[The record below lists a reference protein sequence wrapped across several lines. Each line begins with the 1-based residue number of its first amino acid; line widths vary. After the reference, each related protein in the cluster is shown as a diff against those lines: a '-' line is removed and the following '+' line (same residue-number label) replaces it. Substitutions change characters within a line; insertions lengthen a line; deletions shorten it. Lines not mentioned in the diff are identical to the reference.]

1 MLFLQMQGQDMSW
14 LDFNI
19 SNLMP
24 NEDYSIK
31 YMAYIAASSL
41 WDPDSQAIFMSTN
54 CIKRDLSSADPLNKT
69 LALSVLP
76 LIVTSELA
84 SNIVSDV
91 AAAFNHSRPEVSQ
104 MAICSFYQ
112 ICLKFPEAL
121 RAGFASL
128 NVKAK
133 LDDGDV
139 GTQQAVLALLNELCM
154 HNPKNFTNFV
164 PTLYKLLTN
173 AGSPW
178 ILVRTLGIF
187 TMILS
192 SLTPDIAQKLAQRLV
207 QPVAEI
213 LETAASASVI
223 LEVIRLICDGPLKSP
238 HLIQSAANRAQ
249 EFIKNPDPNLRYL
262 GLTSMTRLMKIDAK
276 VIACHGEII
285 TSCLESDDPTCVV
298 IAMDLISSIA
308 SRRNIGEYTLNLVE
322 QIRSRQ
328 PGFVRDALV
337 SRVIAMCSYNDYER
351 VTDFEWYVNI
361 LFEIHGMGVVS
372 SELAKQILTIGLRVE
387 SVRDVI
393 VEEVIQIMEDPT
405 GNDPDFIETA
415 AFILGEYAT
424 DCSQHAFE
432 LLLSPKISNVAAT
445 AQAACIQN
453 AFKLYAK
460 TQDVEQFKNNGEF
473 LLEHLKPYITSR
485 YTEVQERASMFTALI
500 TLMQNETS
508 CNFASFYAAPL
519 KAVAST
525 AQSQVKI
532 PQSLDLSSPIISLE
546 DNNDQTFDFIDE
558 FSNDPQSP
566 SGPDPSLF
574 IIGKKQPKKAS
585 QGKPNIVVL
594 NKNLGVEIQSQRKR
608 YLLPKDNSS
617 SSIELLPVEG
627 EVKTTSAE
635 KPKISAL
642 SNIDLISPLRP
653 SEKLPEV
660 GPYRQE
666 EIMTKQHYLPSN
678 RSEASNYSD
687 YSLYFH
693 QAAGTQ
699 GLSLSI
705 TDIKPKAGG
714 LEIGLAI
721 TNTSPAPIYSLEL
734 TIDKSSPQSSQKEIS
749 PNETSKN
756 RIFYR
761 CPLLMEPKTI
771 QITVLPTDGGA
782 GEMLR
787 GVLKIMPSF
796 FLQPGKQQDF
806 DSAFEK
812 CEHKV
817 KYPIGE
823 GISIQST
830 IQKIISVIHG
840 SMNKNPEKKIIS
852 LFSQTLTDNTVI
864 AAIQR
869 NDEGFYIEVCSDSQ
883 ELAEQIT
890 KEIKFAF
897 KSNQ

>member
-1 MLFLQMQGQDMSW
+1 
-14 LDFNI
+14 
-19 SNLMP
+19 
-24 NEDYSIK
+24 
-31 YMAYIAASSL
+31 
-41 WDPDSQAIFMSTN
+41 
-54 CIKRDLSSADPLNKT
+54 
-69 LALSVLP
+69 
-76 LIVTSELA
+76 
-84 SNIVSDV
+84 
-91 AAAFNHSRPEVSQ
+91 
-104 MAICSFYQ
+104 
-112 ICLKFPEAL
+112 
-121 RAGFASL
+121 
-128 NVKAK
+128 
-133 LDDGDV
+133 
-139 GTQQAVLALLNELCM
+139 
-154 HNPKNFTNFV
+154 
-164 PTLYKLLTN
+164 
-173 AGSPW
+173 
-178 ILVRTLGIF
+178 
-187 TMILS
+187 MILS
-192 SLTPDIAQKLAQRLV
+192 SLKQDVAQKLAQRLV

-249 EFIKNPDPNLRYL
+249 EFIKNQDPNLRYL

-276 VIACHGEII
+276 VIASHGEII

-308 SRRNIGEYTLNLVE
+308 ARKNIGEYTLSLLE

-337 SRVIAMCSYNDYER
+337 SRVISMCSYNDYER
-351 VTDFEWYVNI
+351 VTDFEWYINI
-361 LFEIHGMGVVS
+361 LFEIHGMGIVS
-372 SELAKQILTIGLRVE
+372 TELAKQILTIGLRVE
-387 SVRDVI
+387 SVRSVI

-405 GNDPDFIETA
+405 GSDPDFIETA

-432 LLLSPKISNVAAT
+432 LLLSQKIANVAAS

-460 TQDVEQFKNNGEF
+460 TQDVEKFKENGEY
-473 LLEHLKPYITSR
+473 LLEHLKPYVTSR
-485 YTEVQERASMFTALI
+485 YTEVQERASMFTALVS
-500 TLMQNETS
+500 LMQNETS
-508 CNFASFYAAPL
+508 CNFASFYASPL

-525 AQSQVKI
+525 AQSQLKI

-546 DNNDQTFDFIDE
+546 ENNDQTFDFIDE
-558 FSNDPQSP
+558 FSNDQQSP
-566 SGPDPSLF
+566 TGPDPSLF
-574 IIGKKQPKKAS
+574 IIGKKQPKKTS

-627 EVKTTSAE
+627 ESQKTIE
-635 KPKISAL
+635 KPKFSAL
-642 SNIDLISPLRP
+642 STIDLTLPLRP

-666 EIMTKQHYLPSN
+666 DIMTKQHYLPTN
-678 RSEASNYSD
+678 RSESTNFSD
-687 YSLYFH
+687 YSTFFH
-693 QAAGTQ
+693 QASGTQ
-699 GLSLSI
+699 GLLLSV

-721 TNTSPAPIYSLEL
+721 TNTSPSPIYSLEL
-734 TIDKSSPQSSQKEIS
+734 TIDKSSPQSSQKEIA

-761 CPLLMEPKTI
+761 CPLISEPKTI

-787 GVLKIMPSF
+787 GVLRIMPSF
-796 FLQPGKQQDF
+796 FLQPGKPQDLE
-806 DSAFEK
+806 SAYES
-812 CEHKV
+812 CEHRV
-817 KYPIGE
+817 KYQLGE

-840 SMNKNPEKKIIS
+840 SMNKNQEKKIIAI
-852 LFSQTLTDNTVI
+852 FSQTLTENNNII
-864 AAIQR
+864 ATIQR
-869 NDEGFYIEVCSDSQ
+869 NEDGFYSEVCSDNK
-883 ELAEQIT
+883 ELAEEIY
-890 KEIKFAF
+890 KEIKLAF
-897 KSNQ
+897 KSN